1 MAAGIS
7 LGASVYRRMRGRQ
20 PSGPPRFVV
29 RARVDHRLVS
39 DLADFVRALQ
49 GRAMLEGEELSVPL
63 AEGVSE
69 TDLYR
74 DLRAA
79 LDRWEMQHPGIRTS
93 ILDGKNTKA
102 AH

>member
-20 PSGPPRFVV
+20 PPGPSRFVV

-93 ILDGKNTKA
+93 IVDGKNTKA
-102 AH
+102 VH